1 MRTAPTIFSLSLLAL
16 LSAGVFSNMA
26 VAEDKPRAE
35 AAPAAEKTAQVPEE
49 TALQGKVLETM
60 NAGGYTYLHLDSQRG
75 KVWVAIPETRVEV
88 GEEVSS
94 APGMVMRNF
103 TSKTL
108 GRSFESIVFS
118 PGLGAVLSGTP
129 AAPAQRQNDGDSF
142 SQALEAEARASGRP
156 HAAGSATMA
165 QGNSV
170 GSAGAIVP
178 SAAIK
183 VDKAPGSDSYS
194 VGEIFTQARQ
204 LDGRKVRVRGKVMKN
219 SRMIMDRNWLHLQD
233 GTGDPDK
240 QQHDLVVTTTDDAAE
255 GDIIT
260 VWGTVAADRD
270 FGSGYSY
277 QVLIENAT
285 VEKK

>member
-1 MRTAPTIFSLSLLAL
+1 MRTAPAILSLSLLAL
-16 LSAGVFSNMA
+16 LSAGVCCAMA
-26 VAEDKPRAE
+26 ATQEKPAVD
-35 AAPAAEKTAQVPEE
+35 AVTAAEKATQTPDE

-60 NAGGYTYLHLDSQRG
+60 DAGGYTYLHLDSQRG
-75 KVWVAIPETRVEV
+75 KVWVAIPETKVAV

-94 APGMVMRNF
+94 APGMIMRNF

-108 GRSFESIVFS
+108 NRTFESIVFS
-118 PGLGAVLSGTP
+118 PGLGAVLSDAP
-129 AAPAQRQNDGDSF
+129 AAPAQQQNQGDSF
-142 SQALEAEARASGRP
+142 SQALEAEARAGGNP
-156 HAAGSATMA
+156 HAGGAAMA

-194 VGEIFTQARQ
+194 VGEIFAQAKQ
-204 LDGRKVRVRGKVMKN
+204 LDGKKVRVRGKVMKN

-240 QQHDLVVTTTDDAAE
+240 QQHDLVVTSTDDAAE
-255 GDIIT
+255 GDIVT